1 MYLKWSGRPGVK
13 AFLASP
19 KTRATQNVKHGT
31 HRIDLCTVA
40 LRLRQTMDVKPINC
54 RLRRLVAKAN
64 SADIDSPSKSA
75 WTLDS
80 GHMWTRMRRE
90 MQLVKPPP
98 PPTQTR
104 LQISGVAGSKF
115 TKCLPDVEGS
125 SAVLTRTFVLR
136 SFYPLW
142 NASAQN
148 EGGVCQFSP
157 IRAKIRN
164 LSDHEKVRLIMPD
177 HARTYSE
184 NLINIGPVHSETRCR
199 PNGT

>member
-98 PPTQTR
+98 PPDANTPANLRGCWIKVHQMFTR
-104 LQISGVAGSKF
+104 RRGVI
-115 TKCLPDVEGS
+115 
-125 SAVLTRTFVLR
+125 
-136 SFYPLW
+136 
-142 NASAQN
+142 
-148 EGGVCQFSP
+148 GGVNAHIRIAILLSFMECQRTEWRWGMP
-157 IRAKIRN
+157 IFADSRQNSEPKRSRKGQI
-164 LSDHEKVRLIMPD
+164 D
-177 HARTYSE
+177 HARPCPYIFWKFDKYRSSTFWNKVS
-184 NLINIGPVHSETRCR
+184 P
-199 PNGT
+199 